1 MIMRYVIIAAC
12 VIIGLALINSR
23 FPGLARYMSAQFF
36 VTNSGAAQEWTMID
50 FADNKT
56 VASWYSVNDGVMGGV
71 SESAMTATSSGTA
84 IFSGVVRFENN
95 GGFATVQTDFNPA
108 RSMALYDGLKL
119 QVRGDGKKYGVYLRN
134 DTRRVLYQATFV
146 TEKDTWQEV
155 RLPWSAF
162 VPTSFGRQ
170 VTAQALDPSAIRAMS
185 LLIEFKQQGPFA
197 LEVKHI
203 GAFEE

>member
-1 MIMRYVIIAAC
+1 MRYLIIVAC
-12 VIIGLALINSR
+12 VFIALALFNRR
-23 FPGLARYMSAQFF
+23 FPGLMTYIWRQYAVLRSAE
-36 VTNSGAAQEWTMID
+36 TQEWAMID
-50 FADNKT
+50 FADST
-56 VASWYSVNDGVMGGV
+56 AVRSWYPVNDGVMGGV
-71 SESAMTATSSGTA
+71 SESAFTATNTGSA
-84 IFSGVVRFENN
+84 IFRGIVRFENN

-108 RSMALYDGLKL
+108 RSMKSYDGLKL

-134 DTRRVLYQATFV
+134 DSGSIRYQATF
-146 TEKDTWQEV
+146 TTLKDEWQEV

-162 VPTSFGRQ
+162 IPTSFGRT
-170 VTAQALDPSAIRAMS
+170 VMAPALDPSSIRSMS